1 MISGILLAAGE
12 STRMAP
18 QFKPLLKWG
27 TKTVIEACIDNLRR
41 SRLDE
46 ILVVLGYKEAELRAR
61 LAAKGV
67 QFAINPDYRSGM
79 LGSVKAGWSEISPQ
93 TDAVLIAL
101 VDQPTV
107 TPPIIDRI
115 ISAFWKGD
123 KKIAVPVF
131 NGHRGHPVI
140 FDRDLEEE
148 VMRLDEASSDGL
160 KAVLTAHSDQILEV
174 PVDSSSVLEDIDNP
188 EDYTRLSQAVQPV
201 YEHHKWQP

>member
-1 MISGILLAAGE
+1 
-12 STRMAP
+12 
-18 QFKPLLKWG
+18 
-27 TKTVIEACIDNLRR
+27 
-41 SRLDE
+41 
-46 ILVVLGYKEAELRAR
+46 
-61 LAAKGV
+61 
-67 QFAINPDYRSGM
+67 M

-140 FDRDLEEE
+140 FDRDLQEE
-148 VMRLDEASSDGL
+148 VMRLDETSPDGL
-160 KAVLTAHSDQILEV
+160 KAVLTTHSDQILEV

-188 EDYTRLSQAVQPV
+188 DDYTRLSQAVQPV

>member
-107 TPPIIDRI
+107 TPPTIDRI

-140 FDRDLEEE
+140 FDRDLQEE
-148 VMRLDEASSDGL
+148 VMRLDETSPDGL

-188 EDYTRLSQAVQPV
+188 EDYAKLSLAVQPV
-201 YEHHKWQP
+201 YEHHKWHP